1 MLVYTN
7 RLSSRR
13 LLVANS
19 STPGREEMG
28 ASGSIDGEITPDE
41 LAAHL
46 EALGAGYAA
55 YGATVRD
62 NAIDG
67 AFLKS
72 FTSKEDI
79 VEALVALEITNVI
92 HQRVLSTK
100 VLAALPSPPM
110 PPAPASPLLSPATP
124 LSAPTIPVP
133 DVITTTQRSLMQQLF
148 AIQGLKVNGVAAD
161 EVPGPTPFS
170 TSSSSASVAAAD
182 YAVAAQPVLDGSPD
196 SSCSHSTFTGISTTY
211 IPLSVSEHTEEVL
224 QKRINELENRLS
236 KMSNIMREK
245 IPETLDLLLL
255 EEIELALEQGAKD
268 REAFQIQLSS
278 AEGNRQKPNVL
289 DAAGASVGK
298 ADG

>member
-1 MLVYTN
+1 
-7 RLSSRR
+7 
-13 LLVANS
+13 
-19 STPGREEMG
+19 MG

-41 LAAHL
+41 LAVQL

-55 YGATVRD
+55 YGATVWD

-72 FTSKEDI
+72 FTCKEDI
-79 VEALVALEITNVI
+79 VEALVALEIVDKI
-92 HQRVLSTK
+92 HQRLLTTR
-100 VLAALPSPPM
+100 VLAVISSPPPPM
-110 PPAPASPLLSPATP
+110 PPAPAPPLLSPVTLP
-124 LSAPTIPVP
+124 SAPTISIP
-133 DVITTTQRSLMQQLF
+133 DVITTTPQNLMQQVF

-196 SSCSHSTFTGISTTY
+196 SSCSHLTFTGISTTY

-224 QKRINELENRLS
+224 QKRINELENRVS

-245 IPETLDLLLL
+245 IPETLDLLLQ
-255 EEIELALEQGAKD
+255 EEIELALEQGDKD
-268 REAFQIQLSS
+268 TEAFLIQLSS
-278 AEGNRQKPNVL
+278 AGGNRQKLNVL